1 MKWRA
6 RADKRVVEA
15 VIGIFCDPREKTV
28 QRLAELSHRSWVR
41 SYYWLDAS
49 GMALYFLDRLKSLG
63 IEGALPAPTL
73 ARLEGNLTD
82 NRMRSSVMFAE
93 FCLLN
98 QAFQAAGVR
107 YSNEKGFSL
116 TPESCPD
123 PTLRYQLDF
132 DFIVDG
138 RDLNLCR
145 EVLELSGYALTM
157 ATYREW
163 QFEAGSSEL
172 ARIEDL
178 YKPRPRR
185 SVELHFTCS
194 DDEAHE
200 PTRDE
205 RLDRLIPRIWNGLS
219 FPVLSPVD
227 QFVDQS
233 KHLLQHL
240 RSPSTRPSW
249 LLEYKW
255 HMTARC
261 DEWQFWDEVRQR
273 SQAYRDAP
281 LAIGLAT
288 LLSTQLFGDRVPG
301 QLKEWTLD
309 RLSSPI
315 RLWADRY
322 GRRAVLADGPGTK
335 LHKLLEGEIVR
346 EGYSLRNKRPSLSQF
361 YRVTQVCHPAPN
373 DGLVKRLGQRY
384 YQVRFILFRV
394 RFHFVEGL
402 SYWVENVRWKHLLSN
417 LIPPA
422 NAAPA
427 SVETGLH
434 RP

>member
-1 MKWRA
+1 MKWSA

-15 VIGIFCDPREKTV
+15 VIGVFCDPLEKSV
-28 QRLAELSHRSWVR
+28 QRLAELPHRSWVR

-73 ARLEGNLTD
+73 ARLERNLTD
-82 NRMRSSVMFAE
+82 NRMRSSAMFAE

-98 QAFQAAGVR
+98 QGFQAAGVQ
-107 YSNEKGFSL
+107 YANEKGFSL
-116 TPESCPD
+116 TTESCPD

-132 DFIVDG
+132 DFLVDG

-145 EVLELSGYALTM
+145 EVLEQSGYKLIRSTS
-157 ATYREW
+157 TEW

-178 YKPRPRR
+178 YKPRQRR
-185 SVELHFTCS
+185 SVELHFTYS
-194 DDEAHE
+194 DDEANQ

-205 RLDRLIPRIWNGLS
+205 RLDRLAARIWNGQS
-219 FPVLSPVD
+219 FPVLSVAD
-227 QFVDQS
+227 QFVEQS
-233 KHLLQHL
+233 LHLLRHL

-249 LLEYKW
+249 LLEYKR

-273 SQAYRDAP
+273 SQTLQDAP

-288 LLSTQLFGDRVPG
+288 LLSTQLFGGRVPG

-309 RLSSPI
+309 RLRSPI
-315 RLWADRY
+315 RLWADCY

-335 LHKLLEGEIVR
+335 LHMLLEGEIVR
-346 EGYSLRNKRPSLSQF
+346 EDHSLRKKRPSLSQ
-361 YRVTQVCHPAPN
+361 YYQGTRVCHADPE
-373 DGLVKRLGQRY
+373 DGWGRRLRHRY
-384 YQVRFILFRV
+384 YQACFILFRL

-402 SYWVENVRWKHLLSN
+402 SYWAENVRWKHLLSN

-422 NAAPA
+422 SAAPA
-427 SVETGLH
+427 SAETGMH